1 MDNSDK
7 QHSYPHVH
15 SYSTTRPLSF
25 SFVPSPCLKIAASQ
39 ALAPWFSWFFIQPL
53 PPVFS
58 LSFGFPNPLALRRFF
73 WAPFGAPHRA
83 IYPDALSTTLSP
95 CPFTFSLTSLPLC
108 CSYLRAWLEFNIRY
122 SLGRALGSSGS
133 CSPHASM
140 NFTSWLQEFHRFCCF
155 LIFPELRFCILA
167 PGCCLSS
174 AVLSISFDVDWLSCL
189 HFHSPLFSYLVPG
202 SLFKATIS
210 VVGPIDSLLY
220 SRGARQCG
228 QFMPFDSS
236 REQFSFFFVF
246 TPCVKGCVFK
256 CSPFFE
262 GCVGTGD
269 LLPMPLHIPTFKR
282 QLLFC
287 LPSSFVNWQAKM
299 IAPSSFDLIYL
310 TFHFGYSGLSLLAPC
325 FQELASSPNED
336 CSQTVSFFGVLHHFC
351 DGYFLGATE
360 DFLYSRPSVPA
371 L

>member
-1 MDNSDK
+1 MYSCDK
-7 QHSYPHVH
+7 QTIYPHVH

-25 SFVPSPCLKIAASQ
+25 SFVTSPCFKIAASQ
-39 ALAPWFSWFFIQPL
+39 ALAPCFFSFLIQLL
-53 PPVFS
+53 PPLFS
-58 LSFGFPNPLALRRFF
+58 LSFGFPNPLALRRIF

-167 PGCCLSS
+167 PGYWLSS
-174 AVLSISFDVDWLSCL
+174 AVLSSSVDVDWLSCL
-189 HFHSPLFSYLVPG
+189 QYHSPLFSYLVPG
-202 SLFKATIS
+202 SLSKATIS
-210 VVGPIDSLLY
+210 SAGPIDLLSY
-220 SRGARQCG
+220 SRGARQFG
-228 QFMPFDSS
+228 QFVLLASS
-236 REQFSFFFVF
+236 REQFFFFLEF
-246 TPCVKGCVFK
+246 TPCVKGWVFK

-262 GCVGTGD
+262 GCVCTGD
-269 LLPMPLHIPTFKR
+269 LLPVPLHIPTFKR
-282 QLLFC
+282 QLFYC
-287 LPSSFVNWQAKM
+287 LPSSFVNWQAE
-299 IAPSSFDLIYL
+299 IIVTSSFELIYL
-310 TFHFGYSGLSLLAPC
+310 TFHFGFPGLSLLAPC
-325 FQELASSPNED
+325 FQKTASSPNED
-336 CSQTVSFFGVLHHFC
+336 CSQTVSFFGVFHRIC
-351 DGYFLGATE
+351 DDCFLGATE